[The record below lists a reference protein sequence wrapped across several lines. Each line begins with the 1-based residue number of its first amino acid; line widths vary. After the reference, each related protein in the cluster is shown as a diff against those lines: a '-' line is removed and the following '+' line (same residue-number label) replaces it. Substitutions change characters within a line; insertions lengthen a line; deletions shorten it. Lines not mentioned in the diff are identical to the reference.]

1 MKPPIPPVPPAPPA
15 IDPRG
20 DELRKA
26 VDDQQLELDSAVEAL
41 GRVASSELSVGGQF
55 ARHPW
60 QWMAVACIAGFAL
73 ALVSSRSEGERS
85 QGGRRG
91 RRD

>member
-1 MKPPIPPVPPAPPA
+1 MKPPIPPTTPTL
-15 IDPRG
+15 DPRG

-55 ARHPW
+55 ARNPW
-60 QWMAVACIAGFAL
+60 QWMAVAFVGGFAL
-73 ALVSSRSEGERS
+73 AIVASRSEGARPRRS
-85 QGGRRG
+85 QK
-91 RRD
+91 